1 MCLRVRLGHAA
12 EERMQKLYQRTMW
25 HLLRV
30 DGQLAPELQAKI
42 TVVEVVFGN
51 FISLDC
57 RSHRLEHIHW
67 CSRGLATRCRQQAL
81 SGSGRGDGCWARA
94 CQ

>member
-1 MCLRVRLGHAA
+1 MCLRVHVGHAA

-42 TVVEVVFGN
+42 TVVEVVFATC
-51 FISLDC
+51 ISIEC
-57 RSHRLEHIHW
+57 RSRRLELIPW

-81 SGSGRGDGCWARA
+81 SEIGGGDGTCVRA

>member
-42 TVVEVVFGN
+42 TVVEVVFGV
-51 FISLDC
+51 FISIECL
-57 RSHRLEHIHW
+57 SHRLEHTPW
-67 CSRGLATRCRQQAL
+67 CSRGLTTRCRQQAL
-81 SGSGRGDGCWARA
+81 
-94 CQ
+94 